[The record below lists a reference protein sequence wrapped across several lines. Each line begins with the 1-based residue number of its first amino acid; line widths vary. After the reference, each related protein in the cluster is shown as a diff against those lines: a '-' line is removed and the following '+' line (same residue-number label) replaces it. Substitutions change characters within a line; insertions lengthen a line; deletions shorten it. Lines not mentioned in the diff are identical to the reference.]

1 MAAGRARRHPE
12 RLYHCGGQ
20 LNINV
25 KKRLLGLLF
34 VLLFALV
41 LVWVWHSSWQRQ
53 VKEQEQQAQQ
63 QLLVYRTA
71 LEAEIARFE
80 NIPRVLQSHPDLLAA
95 AAAPTDPRKIAQA
108 NQLLERIGRQTGA
121 ETLYLMDAH
130 GLTIAAG
137 NWNTPVSFIGQ
148 NYRYRP
154 YFQDALRGSFG
165 EFYGVGATTRVP
177 GYFFGLPL
185 GSSDSPSGVLAVKI
199 SLLALEHSWQ
209 PSRDLVMVVDP
220 DQVIALASRSELKFK
235 TLLPLSSAARE
246 RLASTRQ
253 YVPMQ
258 LEPLQLGLKGRQ
270 RQWQDNQ
277 YLVSELPLPRLGWRL
292 QLWWP
297 SRPLYTNAN
306 LVTATSGVSLIAL
319 LLLLLYW
326 RQRRRYIRV
335 QLKAKGELEHKVME
349 RTSALAA
356 SNYQLERQVQER
368 IQAEAR
374 LRSMQHELIQSNRL
388 AALGQMAASV
398 AHEVNQPLTALK
410 NQSANTLMLAQR
422 GMYPQVEESLQTMG
436 RLVDRM
442 ARLTSQLKLFAAT
455 RRTTAGRARLQEAL
469 DNVLSWLQP
478 KLDEQG
484 ISLCHQLDPAL
495 CLPMELHAL
504 EQVLANLLGNSLDAL
519 ADKTGGQIGLHADP
533 AQLTLWDNGPG
544 IDAALIDKVTEP
556 FFSTKQL
563 GQGLGLGLAIVRD
576 LVEASGARL
585 SIRQHS
591 EGGAEFMIGWT
602 DEQHKD

>member
-1 MAAGRARRHPE
+1 M
-12 RLYHCGGQ
+12 
-20 LNINV
+20 
-25 KKRLLGLLF
+25 LL
-34 VLLFALV
+34 VLLFML
-41 LVWVWHSSWQRQ
+41 LLLWIWHSSWQRLAE
-53 VKEQEQQAQQ
+53 EQELQAQQ
-63 QLLVYRTA
+63 QLLIYRTA

-80 NIPRVLQSHPDLLAA
+80 NIPRVLQSHPVLLATLA
-95 AAAPTDPRKIAQA
+95 EPKDPDRVMQA
-108 NQLLERIGRQTGA
+108 NLLLERIGRETGA

-130 GLTIAAG
+130 GFTLASG
-137 NWNTPVSFIGQ
+137 NWNTPTSFIGQ

-154 YFQDALRGSFG
+154 YFKDALQGSFG
-165 EFYGVGATTRVP
+165 EFYGVGATTGVP

-185 GSSDSPSGVLAVKI
+185 GADSRPSGVLAVKI
-199 SLLALEHSWQ
+199 SLLALEHSWL
-209 PSRDLVMVVDP
+209 PSRDLLMVVDP
-220 DQVIALASRSELKFK
+220 DQIVALASRPELKFK
-235 TLLPLSSAARE
+235 TLIPLAPEARQ
-246 RLASTRQ
+246 RLAATRQ
-253 YVPMQ
+253 YVPMR
-258 LEPLQLGLKGRQ
+258 LEPLELGIKGQQ
-270 RQWQDNQ
+270 RQWQGQD
-277 YLVSELPLPRLGWRL
+277 YLVSELPLPRLDWRL

-297 SRPLYTNAN
+297 SAPLSTNAS
-306 LVTATSGVSLIAL
+306 LITATSGVSLAAL

-326 RQRRRYIRV
+326 RQRRRYIRA

-442 ARLTSQLKLFAAT
+442 ARLTSQLKMFAAT

-478 KLDEQG
+478 KLDEQD
-484 ISLCHQLDPAL
+484 ITLCHQLDPTL
-495 CLPMELHAL
+495 YLPMELHAL
-504 EQVLANLLGNSLDAL
+504 EQVLANLLVNSLDAL
-519 ADKTGGQIGLHADP
+519 ADMAGGHIGLEASP
-533 AQLTLWDNGPG
+533 VRLTLWDNGPG
-544 IDAALIDKVTEP
+544 IDTALLDKVTEP
-556 FFSTKQL
+556 FYSTKQL

-576 LVEASGARL
+576 LVEASDARL
-585 SIRQHS
+585 VIRQHLG
-591 EGGAEFMIGWT
+591 GGAEFIIGWT
-602 DEQHKD
+602 DGQDKD